1 MAVIPRPEME
11 LTLLDATLREGEQ
24 RSNRSYS
31 VEQKVAAAEKLDE
44 LGVDIIQVGF
54 PVGEDDL
61 KDVCDRLD
69 TDAKIAGIARAI
81 EGDIDAAVSAGVDI
95 VEFSAP
101 TSDLQRTKLLGVS
114 REELKDMVVTT
125 LDYARSTGLEVHF
138 GAMDGFRTDPVFLN
152 ELIEV
157 VDTPYFG
164 IADTVGARTPDEVTD
179 FLNEVEGDMS
189 RISVHFHRDL
199 GVGTANV
206 LAAIDCGVGKADV
219 TVGGIGERVGN
230 VAMEEVVASGAV
242 RSPPVEFSINVDDLV
257 PKALEI
263 LDILDEDVP
272 PNKPILGKLAF
283 EHESGMHTA
292 AMLDEPSTFEPFD
305 PGVFGGVRRL
315 MFGPST
321 GRGAARRLLERSGV
335 DDPTDEQVRRLL
347 DRLHKL
353 DQHVPVE
360 RALNMVKD
368 EPAQ

>member
-1 MAVIPRPEME
+1 ME

-24 RSNRSYS
+24 RSNISYS

-54 PVGEDDL
+54 PVAENDL
-61 KDVCDRLD
+61 KDVCERLD

-81 EGDIDAAVSAGVDI
+81 EGDIDAAVESGVDV

-101 TSDLQRTKLLGVS
+101 TSDTQRTKLLGID

-125 LDYARSTGLEVHF
+125 LDYARDTGLEVHF

-164 IADTVGARTPDEVTD
+164 IADTVGARTPGEVAD
-179 FLNEVEGDMS
+179 VLNELEGDMS

-206 LAAIDCGVGKADV
+206 LAAVDCGVGKADV
-219 TVGGIGERVGN
+219 TIGGIGERVGN
-230 VAMEEVVASGAV
+230 VALEEVVVSGTV
-242 RSPPVEFSINVDDLV
+242 RSQPVEFSIDVDELV
-257 PKALEI
+257 PKALEV

-292 AMLDEPSTFEPFD
+292 AMLDEPSTFEPFA
-305 PGVFGGVRRL
+305 PETFGGVRRL
-315 MFGPST
+315 VFGPST
-321 GRGAARRLLERSGV
+321 GQGAARRLLERSGI
-335 DDPTDEQVRRLL
+335 DDPTDEQIRGLL
-347 DRLHKL
+347 DRLHGL
-353 DQHVPVE
+353 DQHVSTE
-360 RALNMVKD
+360 RALDMVED
-368 EPAQ
+368 GGAR